1 MRYYKLKS
9 KHSDEIFCIS
19 RVFKGGFTQLFSDGE
34 QNTYNYS
41 FKDHAN
47 ELKRL
52 FNPAIE
58 INVKE
63 YSQIFNKFLKQQ
75 YNGKK

>member
-1 MRYYKLKS
+1 MRYYKTKS
-9 KHSDEIFCIS
+9 KYSDDILFIS
-19 RVFKGGFTQLFSDGE
+19 RVFKGGFTTIYNNGE
-34 QNTYNYS
+34 QKTYHHS
-41 FKDHAN
+41 FKSNLNGFDG
-47 ELKRL
+47 L

-63 YSQIFNKFLKQQ
+63 YSQLFNKLSKQQ